1 MQAGGRIEDNTV
13 CDLLFE
19 QVEKPSDFLMCKAI
33 NVYDNKYRV
42 NVYTR
47 KYDVIRDLETTVIGS
62 SYFVIY
68 DGENITIKA

>member
-1 MQAGGRIEDNTV
+1 MQAGGRIEDSTV

-47 KYDVIRDLETTVIGS
+47 KYDVIRDLDTTIIGS